1 MGMVTRHFPTHLVTS
16 RSEFYI
22 TSRLICLNIALVGSL
37 NIQVFE
43 SQNKIGVVSVAWYSY
58 RV

>member
-43 SQNKIGVVSVAWYSY
+43 SQNKIGVVSVA
-58 RV
+58 